1 MNRPDDPQE
10 ALSAL
15 RSQASALEA
24 KRLGDTLVKLGR
36 LVFQRTIER
45 LRERGYPEL
54 RMGFTT
60 LLPHLDRTHGTRV
73 TVLAERM
80 GVTKQAAGQMVKQLE
95 EAGHVSRQPDP
106 ADGRASLVSLTASG
120 FEVLLAGLEVFAELE
135 TELEQVLGT
144 TQMND
149 FKDAAQTSLAALE
162 ALNSPKP
169 QGTHHA

>member
-1 MNRPDDPQE
+1 MNSPNDPQD
-10 ALSAL
+10 ALATL

-60 LLPHLDRTHGTRV
+60 LLPHLDRVHGTRV

-120 FEVLLAGLEVFAELE
+120 FAVLLAGLEVFAELE
-135 TELEQVLGT
+135 SELEQVLGT
-144 TQMND
+144 AQMSD
-149 FKDAAQTSLAALE
+149 FKHAAQTSLEALE
-162 ALNSPKP
+162 TLDPPKP
-169 QGTHHA
+169 QGNHHA